1 MSELQKEGGKLHLKI
16 DEEFRSLIPPLTAD
30 EYQQLKENILKDG
43 CRDALVIWN
52 DTIIDGHNRYQICT
66 ENGIEFKTVE
76 MEFTDRDDA
85 KAWIIKNQFGRRNLQ
100 SFVRGEL
107 ALKLKPILAKQAK
120 ERQGTRNDLN
130 IVQKS
135 APSESIKTRDELA
148 TIAGTSHDT
157 ISKVEKI
164 LEKGTPEQ
172 IQRARQGGK
181 GNSVNAIYQEIKEQ
195 TETRKCNICGNVKP
209 LSEFFKG
216 TYECKDCRRAKKSTG
231 LTSDKMR
238 ELNEKYPDELIN
250 SYYEEMRNHDTP
262 SDEIV
267 ASSRSAFATELSEL
281 LHEFNLSINKFLFSE
296 NLLKGE
302 IFLKAELE
310 ETISNLSKIK
320 EFLRED

>member
-1 MSELQKEGGKLHLKI
+1 MMQLKI

-52 DTIIDGHNRYQICT
+52 DIIIDGHNRYQICT

-76 MEFTDRDDA
+76 KQFTDKQEA
-85 KAWIIKNQFGRRNLQ
+85 IEWIILNQFGRRNLQ
-100 SFVRGEL
+100 NFVRAEL
-107 ALKLKPILAKQAK
+107 ALKLKPIIQKKAK
-120 ERQGTRNDLN
+120 ENQIQSGGA
-130 IVQKS
+130 VPQKS
-135 APSESIKTRDELA
+135 AKPIETRNELA
-148 TIAGTSHDT
+148 KAAGVSHDT
-157 ISKVEKI
+157 IDKVEKI
-164 LEKGTPEQ
+164 LKKGTPEQ

-250 SYYEEMRNHDTP
+250 SYYEEMRNNDTP

-281 LHEFNLSINKFLFSE
+281 LHEFNLSINKFLFSKE
-296 NLLKGE
+296 LLKGE
-302 IFLKAELE
+302 LFLKSELE
-310 ETISNLSKIK
+310 QTINNLTKIK
-320 EFLRED
+320 SLIEED

>member
-1 MSELQKEGGKLHLKI
+1 MMQLKI

-52 DTIIDGHNRYQICT
+52 GTIIDGHNRYEICM
-66 ENGIEFKTVE
+66 ENGIEFKTVDKQ
-76 MEFTDRDDA
+76 FSDRQEA
-85 KAWIIKNQFGRRNLQ
+85 IEWIILNQFGRRNLQ
-100 SFVRGEL
+100 NFVRAEL
-107 ALKLKPILAKQAK
+107 ALKLKPIIQKKAK
-120 ERQGTRNDLN
+120 ENQIQSGGA
-130 IVQKS
+130 VPQKS
-135 APSESIKTRDELA
+135 AKPIETRNELA
-148 TIAGTSHDT
+148 KAAGVSHDT
-157 ISKVEKI
+157 IDKVEKI
-164 LEKGTPEQ
+164 LKKGTPEQ

-250 SYYEEMRNHDTP
+250 SYYEEMRNNDTP

-281 LHEFNLSINKFLFSE
+281 LHEFNLSINKFLFSKE
-296 NLLKGE
+296 LLKGE
-302 IFLKAELE
+302 LFLKSELE
-310 ETISNLSKIK
+310 QTINNLTKIK
-320 EFLRED
+320 SLIEED

>member
-1 MSELQKEGGKLHLKI
+1 MQLKI

-30 EYQQLKENILKDG
+30 EYQQLKENIMKDG

-52 DTIIDGHNRYQICT
+52 GTIIDGHNRYEICM
-66 ENGIEFKTVE
+66 ENGIEFKTVDKQ
-76 MEFTDRDDA
+76 FSDRQEA
-85 KAWIIKNQFGRRNLQ
+85 IEWIILNQFGRRNLQ
-100 SFVRGEL
+100 NFVRAEL
-107 ALKLKPILAKQAK
+107 ALKLKPIIQKKAK
-120 ERQGTRNDLN
+120 ENQIQSGGA
-130 IVQKS
+130 VPQKS
-135 APSESIKTRDELA
+135 AKPIETRNELA
-148 TIAGTSHDT
+148 KAAGVSHDT
-157 ISKVEKI
+157 IDKVEKI
-164 LEKGTPEQ
+164 LKKGTPEQ

-250 SYYEEMRNHDTP
+250 SYYEEMRNNDTP

-281 LHEFNLSINKFLFSE
+281 LHEFNLSINKFLFSKE
-296 NLLKGE
+296 LLKGE
-302 IFLKAELE
+302 LFLKSELE
-310 ETISNLSKIK
+310 QTINNLTKIK
-320 EFLRED
+320 SLIEED

>member
-1 MSELQKEGGKLHLKI
+1 MMQLKI

-52 DTIIDGHNRYQICT
+52 GTIIDGHNRYQICM
-66 ENGIEFKTVE
+66 ENGIEFKTVDKQ
-76 MEFTDRDDA
+76 FSDRQEA
-85 KAWIIKNQFGRRNLQ
+85 IEWIILNQFGRRNLQ
-100 SFVRGEL
+100 NFVRAEL
-107 ALKLKPILAKQAK
+107 ALKLKPIIQKKAK
-120 ERQGTRNDLN
+120 ENQIQSGGA
-130 IVQKS
+130 VPQKS
-135 APSESIKTRDELA
+135 AKPIETRNELA
-148 TIAGTSHDT
+148 KAAGVSHDT
-157 ISKVEKI
+157 IDKVEKI
-164 LEKGTPEQ
+164 LKKGTPEQ

-250 SYYEEMRNHDTP
+250 SYYEEMRNNDTP

-281 LHEFNLSINKFLFSE
+281 LHEFNLSINKFLFSKE
-296 NLLKGE
+296 LLKGE
-302 IFLKAELE
+302 LFLKSELE
-310 ETISNLSKIK
+310 QTINNLTKIK
-320 EFLRED
+320 SLIEED

>member
-1 MSELQKEGGKLHLKI
+1 MQLKI

-52 DTIIDGHNRYQICT
+52 NTIIDGHNRYQICM
-66 ENGIEFKTVE
+66 ENGIEFKTIE
-76 MEFTDRDDA
+76 KKFSDRQEA
-85 KAWIIKNQFGRRNLQ
+85 IEWIILNQFGRRNLQ
-100 SFVRGEL
+100 NFVRAEL
-107 ALKLKPILAKQAK
+107 ALKLKPIIQKKAKENQISSLKQNTVSQNSVERKPIDTQKELAKA
-120 ERQGTRNDLN
+120 
-130 IVQKS
+130 
-135 APSESIKTRDELA
+135 
-148 TIAGTSHDT
+148 AGVSHDT
-157 ISKVEKI
+157 IDKVEKI
-164 LEKGTPEQ
+164 IEKGTPEQ

-250 SYYEEMRNHDTP
+250 SYYEEMRNNDTP

-281 LHEFNLSINKFLFSE
+281 LHEFNLSINKFLFSKE
-296 NLLKGE
+296 LLKGE
-302 IFLKAELE
+302 LFLKSELE
-310 ETISNLSKIK
+310 QTINNLTKIK
-320 EFLRED
+320 SLIEED